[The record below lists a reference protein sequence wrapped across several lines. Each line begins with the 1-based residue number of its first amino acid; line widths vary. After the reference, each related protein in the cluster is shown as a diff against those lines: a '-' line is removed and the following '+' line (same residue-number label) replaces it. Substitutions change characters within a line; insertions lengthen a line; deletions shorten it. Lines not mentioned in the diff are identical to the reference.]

1 MKKVLNR
8 LTQYETL
15 SEDESRN
22 IIIEISE
29 GKLNT
34 SEIASFL
41 TIFMIRNI
49 TIEELNGFRKALIE
63 LSLKI
68 NLDEYDL
75 IDLCGTGGD
84 EKDTFNISTLASF
97 VTAGSGVKVAKHGNY
112 GVSSSC
118 GSSNVLESLGL
129 NFNNN
134 SNKIKEAVDKAN
146 ICFLH
151 APLFHP
157 AMKNVAPVRKE
168 LGLKTFFN
176 MLGPMV
182 NPTMPKKQ
190 IVGVYNLELARI
202 YNYLYQQ
209 TDISYNVIHSLDGY
223 DEISLTGDTKV
234 YSRESEFILESK
246 DFNLKNIKS
255 DSIKGGIDI
264 KSSSKIFMNVL
275 NGNGTNDQEDVVCAN
290 ASLAIAISKKEKA
303 CCANRANRVSRVAG
317 AHEPCYTNQSRVLSY
332 ASKHS

>member
-15 SEDESRN
+15 TEDESRN

-34 SEIASFL
+34 SEISSFL

-68 NLDEYDL
+68 DL
-75 IDLCGTGGD
+75 EEFDPIDLCGTGGD

-129 NFNNN
+129 NFNND

-182 NPTMPKKQ
+182 NPSMPKKQ

-202 YNYLYQQ
+202 YNYLYQL
-209 TDISYNVIHSLDGY
+209 TDINYNIIHSLDGY
-223 DEISLTGDTKV
+223 DEISLTSNTKV
-234 YSRESEFILESK
+234 YSRKSEFILESE
-246 DFNLKNIKS
+246 DFNLKNINPL
-255 DSIKGGIDI
+255 DIKGGIDI

-275 NGNGTNDQEDVVCAN
+275 NGNGSNHQENVVCAN
-290 ASLAIAISKKEKA
+290 ASLAIAISKEISILDAFEEAKESIKSGKA
-303 CCANRANRVSRVAG
+303 LKCFNNLI
-317 AHEPCYTNQSRVLSY
+317 NIM
-332 ASKHS
+332 K

>member
-15 SEDESRN
+15 TEDESRN

-34 SEIASFL
+34 SEISSFL

-68 NLDEYDL
+68 DL
-75 IDLCGTGGD
+75 EEFDPIDLCGTGGD

-129 NFNNN
+129 NFNND

-182 NPTMPKKQ
+182 NPSMPKKQ

-202 YNYLYQQ
+202 YNYLYQL
-209 TDISYNVIHSLDGY
+209 TDINYNIIHSLDGY
-223 DEISLTGDTKV
+223 DEISLTGNTKV
-234 YSRESEFILESK
+234 YSRKSEFILESE
-246 DFNLKNIKS
+246 DFNLKNINPL
-255 DSIKGGIDI
+255 DIKGGMDI
-264 KSSSKIFMNVL
+264 KSSSKIFINVL
-275 NGNGTNDQEDVVCAN
+275 NGNGSNHQENVVCAN
-290 ASLAIAISKKEKA
+290 ASLAIAISKETSILDAFEDAKESIKSGKA
-303 CCANRANRVSRVAG
+303 LKCFNNLI
-317 AHEPCYTNQSRVLSY
+317 NIM
-332 ASKHS
+332 K

>member
-15 SEDESRN
+15 TEDESRN

-34 SEIASFL
+34 SEISSFL
-41 TIFMIRNI
+41 TVFMIRNI

-68 NLDEYDL
+68 DL
-75 IDLCGTGGD
+75 EEFDPIDLCGTGGD

-129 NFNNN
+129 NFNND

-182 NPTMPKKQ
+182 NPSMPKKQ

-202 YNYLYQQ
+202 YNYLYQL
-209 TDISYNVIHSLDGY
+209 TDINYNIIHSLDGY
-223 DEISLTGDTKV
+223 DEISLTSNTKV
-234 YSRESEFILESK
+234 YSRKSEFILESE
-246 DFNLKNIKS
+246 DFNLKNINPL
-255 DSIKGGIDI
+255 DIKGGIDI

-275 NGNGTNDQEDVVCAN
+275 NGNGSNHQENVVCAN
-290 ASLAIAISKKEKA
+290 ASLAIAISKEISILDAFEEAKESIKSGKA
-303 CCANRANRVSRVAG
+303 LKCFNNLI
-317 AHEPCYTNQSRVLSY
+317 NIM
-332 ASKHS
+332 K

>member
-1 MKKVLNR
+1 MKKILNR

-15 SEDESRN
+15 TEKESRD
-22 IIIEISE
+22 IIIDISE

-34 SEIASFL
+34 SEISSFL

-68 NLDEYDL
+68 DL
-75 IDLCGTGGD
+75 NEFDPIDLCGTGGD

-118 GSSNVLESLGL
+118 GSSNVLEYLDL
-129 NFNNN
+129 KFNND
-134 SNKIKEAVDKAN
+134 SDKIRKAVDKAN

-182 NPTMPKKQ
+182 NPSMPKKQ
-190 IVGVYNLELARI
+190 VVGVYNLELARI
-202 YNYLYQQ
+202 YNYLYQT
-209 TDISYNVIHSLDGY
+209 TDINYNIIHSIDGY
-223 DEISLTGDTKV
+223 DEISLTKGTKV
-234 YSRESEFILESK
+234 YSRESEFILDSK
-246 DFNLKNIKS
+246 DFSLKDIDSKNIR
-255 DSIKGGIDI
+255 GGKDI
-264 KSSSKIFMNVL
+264 ESSSKIFMDVL
-275 NGNGTNDQEDVVCAN
+275 NGEASIDQENVVCAN
-290 ASLAIAISKKEKA
+290 ASLAIAISKDISIIEAFDKAKESIKTKNA
-303 CCANRANRVSRVAG
+303 LKCFNELINIM
-317 AHEPCYTNQSRVLSY
+317 
-332 ASKHS
+332 K

>member
-1 MKKVLNR
+1 MKKILNR

-15 SEDESRN
+15 TEKESRD
-22 IIIEISE
+22 IIIDISE

-34 SEIASFL
+34 SEISSFL

-68 NLDEYDL
+68 DL
-75 IDLCGTGGD
+75 NEFDPIDLCGTGGD

-118 GSSNVLESLGL
+118 GSSNVLEYLDL
-129 NFNNN
+129 KFNND
-134 SNKIKEAVDKAN
+134 SDKIRKAVDKAN

-182 NPTMPKKQ
+182 NPSMPKKQ
-190 IVGVYNLELARI
+190 VVGVYNLELARI
-202 YNYLYQQ
+202 YNYLYQT
-209 TDISYNVIHSLDGY
+209 TDINYNIIHSIDGY
-223 DEISLTGDTKV
+223 DEISLTKGTKV
-234 YSRESEFILESK
+234 YSRESEFILDSK
-246 DFNLKNIKS
+246 DFSLKDIDSKNIR
-255 DSIKGGIDI
+255 GGKDI
-264 KSSSKIFMNVL
+264 ESSSKIFMDVL
-275 NGNGTNDQEDVVCAN
+275 NGEASNDQENVVCAN
-290 ASLAIAISKKEKA
+290 ASLAIAISKNISIIEAFDRAKESIKTKNA
-303 CCANRANRVSRVAG
+303 LKCFNELINIM
-317 AHEPCYTNQSRVLSY
+317 
-332 ASKHS
+332 K

>member
-1 MKKVLNR
+1 MKKILNR

-15 SEDESRN
+15 TENESRN
-22 IIIEISE
+22 IIIDISE

-34 SEIASFL
+34 SQISSFL

-68 NLDEYDL
+68 DL
-75 IDLCGTGGD
+75 KEFDPIDLCGTGGD

-118 GSSNVLESLGL
+118 GSSNVLEYLDL
-129 NFNNN
+129 KFNND
-134 SNKIKEAVDKAN
+134 SDKIRKAVDKAN

-182 NPTMPKKQ
+182 NPSMPEKQ
-190 IVGVYNLELARI
+190 VVGVYNLELERI
-202 YNYLYQQ
+202 YNYLYQT
-209 TDISYNVIHSLDGY
+209 TDINYNIIHSIDGY
-223 DEISLTGDTKV
+223 DEISLTNGTKV
-234 YSRESEFILESK
+234 YSRESEFILGSE
-246 DFNLKNIKS
+246 DFNLKDIDYKNI
-255 DSIKGGIDI
+255 IGGKDI
-264 KSSSKIFMNVL
+264 KSSSKIFIDVL
-275 NGNGTNDQEDVVCAN
+275 NGKGSTDQENVVCAN
-290 ASLAIAISKKEKA
+290 ASLAIAISKDISIIEAFNQAKESIKTKNA
-303 CCANRANRVSRVAG
+303 LKCFNDLINIM
-317 AHEPCYTNQSRVLSY
+317 
-332 ASKHS
+332 K

>member
-1 MKKVLNR
+1 MKKILNR

-15 SEDESRN
+15 TEKESRD
-22 IIIEISE
+22 IIIDISE

-34 SEIASFL
+34 SEISSFL

-68 NLDEYDL
+68 DL
-75 IDLCGTGGD
+75 NEFDPIDLCGTGGD

-118 GSSNVLESLGL
+118 GSSNVLEYLDL
-129 NFNNN
+129 KFNND
-134 SNKIKEAVDKAN
+134 SDKIRKAVDKAN

-182 NPTMPKKQ
+182 NPSMPKKQ
-190 IVGVYNLELARI
+190 VVGVYNLELARI
-202 YNYLYQQ
+202 YNYLYQT
-209 TDISYNVIHSLDGY
+209 TDINYNIIHSIDGY
-223 DEISLTGDTKV
+223 DEISLTKGTKV
-234 YSRESEFILESK
+234 YSRESEFILDSK
-246 DFNLKNIKS
+246 DFSLKDIDSKNIR
-255 DSIKGGIDI
+255 GGKDI
-264 KSSSKIFMNVL
+264 KSSSKIFMDVL
-275 NGNGTNDQEDVVCAN
+275 NGEASNDQENVVCAN
-290 ASLAIAISKKEKA
+290 ASLAIAISKDISIIEAFDKAKESIKTKNA
-303 CCANRANRVSRVAG
+303 LKCFNELINIM
-317 AHEPCYTNQSRVLSY
+317 
-332 ASKHS
+332 K

>member
-1 MKKVLNR
+1 MKKILNR

-15 SEDESRN
+15 TEKESRD
-22 IIIEISE
+22 IIIDISE

-34 SEIASFL
+34 SEISSFL

-68 NLDEYDL
+68 DL
-75 IDLCGTGGD
+75 NEFDPIDLCGTGGD

-118 GSSNVLESLGL
+118 GSSNVLEYLDL
-129 NFNNN
+129 KFNND
-134 SNKIKEAVDKAN
+134 SDKIRKAVDKAN

-182 NPTMPKKQ
+182 NPSMPKKQ
-190 IVGVYNLELARI
+190 VVGVYNLELARI
-202 YNYLYQQ
+202 YNYLYQT
-209 TDISYNVIHSLDGY
+209 TDINYNIIHSIDGY
-223 DEISLTGDTKV
+223 DEISLTKGTKV
-234 YSRESEFILESK
+234 YSRKSEFILDSE
-246 DFNLKNIKS
+246 DFNLKDIDSKNIR
-255 DSIKGGIDI
+255 GGKDI
-264 KSSSKIFMNVL
+264 ESSSKIFMNVL
-275 NGNGTNDQEDVVCAN
+275 NGEASNDQENVVCAN
-290 ASLAIAISKKEKA
+290 ASLAIAISKDISIIEAFDKAKESIKTKNA
-303 CCANRANRVSRVAG
+303 LKC
-317 AHEPCYTNQSRVLSY
+317 LSLI
-332 ASKHS
+332 HI

>member
-1 MKKVLNR
+1 MKKILNR

-15 SEDESRN
+15 TEKESRD
-22 IIIEISE
+22 IIIDISE

-34 SEIASFL
+34 SEISSFL

-68 NLDEYDL
+68 DL
-75 IDLCGTGGD
+75 KEFDPIDLCGTGGD

-118 GSSNVLESLGL
+118 GSSNVLEYLDL
-129 NFNNN
+129 KFNND
-134 SNKIKEAVDKAN
+134 SDKIRKAVDKAN

-182 NPTMPKKQ
+182 NPSMPKKQ
-190 IVGVYNLELARI
+190 VVGVYNLELARI
-202 YNYLYQQ
+202 YNYLYQT
-209 TDISYNVIHSLDGY
+209 TDINYNIIHSIDGY
-223 DEISLTGDTKV
+223 DEISLTKGTKV
-234 YSRESEFILESK
+234 YSRKSEFILDSE
-246 DFNLKNIKS
+246 DFNLKDIDSKNIR
-255 DSIKGGIDI
+255 GGKDI
-264 KSSSKIFMNVL
+264 ESSSKIFMNVL
-275 NGNGTNDQEDVVCAN
+275 NGEASNDQENVVCAN
-290 ASLAIAISKKEKA
+290 ASLAIAISKDISIIEAFDKAKESIKTKNA
-303 CCANRANRVSRVAG
+303 LKCFNELINIM
-317 AHEPCYTNQSRVLSY
+317 
-332 ASKHS
+332 K

>member
-1 MKKVLNR
+1 MKKILNR

-15 SEDESRN
+15 TENESRN
-22 IIIEISE
+22 IIIDISE

-34 SEIASFL
+34 SQISSFL

-68 NLDEYDL
+68 DL
-75 IDLCGTGGD
+75 KEFDPIDLCGTGGD

-112 GVSSSC
+112 GVSSNC
-118 GSSNVLESLGL
+118 GSSNVLEYLDL
-129 NFNNN
+129 KFNND
-134 SNKIKEAVDKAN
+134 SDKIRKAVDKAN

-182 NPTMPKKQ
+182 NPSMPEKQ
-190 IVGVYNLELARI
+190 VVGVYNLELARI
-202 YNYLYQQ
+202 YNYLYQT
-209 TDISYNVIHSLDGY
+209 TDIDYNIIHSIDGY
-223 DEISLTGDTKV
+223 DEISLTNGTKV
-234 YSRESEFILESK
+234 YSRESEFILGSE
-246 DFNLKNIKS
+246 DFNLKDIDSKNI
-255 DSIKGGIDI
+255 IGGKDI
-264 KSSSKIFMNVL
+264 KSSSKIFMDVL
-275 NGNGTNDQEDVVCAN
+275 NGKGSNDQENVVCAN
-290 ASLAIAISKKEKA
+290 ASLAIALSKDISIIEAFNQAKESIKTKNA
-303 CCANRANRVSRVAG
+303 LKCFNDLINIM
-317 AHEPCYTNQSRVLSY
+317 
-332 ASKHS
+332 K

>member
-1 MKKVLNR
+1 MKKILNR

-15 SEDESRN
+15 TENESRN
-22 IIIEISE
+22 IIIDISE

-34 SEIASFL
+34 SQISSFL

-68 NLDEYDL
+68 DL
-75 IDLCGTGGD
+75 KEFDPIDLCGTGGD

-118 GSSNVLESLGL
+118 GSSNVLEYLDL
-129 NFNNN
+129 KFNND
-134 SNKIKEAVDKAN
+134 SDKIRKAVDKAN

-182 NPTMPKKQ
+182 NPSMPEKQ
-190 IVGVYNLELARI
+190 VVGVYNLELARI
-202 YNYLYQQ
+202 YNYLYQ
-209 TDISYNVIHSLDGY
+209 TTGINYNIIHSIDGY
-223 DEISLTGDTKV
+223 DEISLTNGTKV
-234 YSRESEFILESK
+234 YSRESEFILGSE
-246 DFNLKNIKS
+246 DFNLKNI
-255 DSIKGGIDI
+255 DSKNIIGGKDI
-264 KSSSKIFMNVL
+264 KSSSKIFMDVL
-275 NGNGTNDQEDVVCAN
+275 NGKGSTDQENVVCAN
-290 ASLAIAISKKEKA
+290 ASLAIAISKDVSIIEAFNQAKESIKTKNA
-303 CCANRANRVSRVAG
+303 LKCFNDLINIM
-317 AHEPCYTNQSRVLSY
+317 
-332 ASKHS
+332 K

>member
-1 MKKVLNR
+1 MKKILNR

-15 SEDESRN
+15 TENESRN
-22 IIIEISE
+22 IIIDISE

-34 SEIASFL
+34 SQISSFL
-41 TIFMIRNI
+41 TIFMVRNI

-68 NLDEYDL
+68 DL
-75 IDLCGTGGD
+75 KEFDPIDLCGTGGD

-118 GSSNVLESLGL
+118 GSSNVLEYLDL
-129 NFNNN
+129 KFNND
-134 SNKIKEAVDKAN
+134 SDKIRKAVDKAN

-182 NPTMPKKQ
+182 NPSMPEKQ
-190 IVGVYNLELARI
+190 VVGVYNLELARI
-202 YNYLYQQ
+202 YNYLYQT
-209 TDISYNVIHSLDGY
+209 TDINYNIIHSIDGY
-223 DEISLTGDTKV
+223 DEISLTNGTKV
-234 YSRESEFILESK
+234 YSRESEFILGSE
-246 DFNLKNIKS
+246 DFNLKDIDSKNI
-255 DSIKGGIDI
+255 IGGKDI
-264 KSSSKIFMNVL
+264 KSSSKIFMDVL
-275 NGNGTNDQEDVVCAN
+275 NGKGSNDQENVVCAN
-290 ASLAIAISKKEKA
+290 ASLAIALSKDISIIEAFNQAKESIKTKNA
-303 CCANRANRVSRVAG
+303 LKCFYDLINIM
-317 AHEPCYTNQSRVLSY
+317 
-332 ASKHS
+332 K

>member
-1 MKKVLNR
+1 MKKILNR

-15 SEDESRN
+15 TEKESRN
-22 IIIEISE
+22 NIIDISE

-34 SEIASFL
+34 SEISSFL
-41 TIFMIRNI
+41 TIFIIRNI
-49 TIEELNGFRKALIE
+49 TIEELNGSRKALIE

-68 NLDEYDL
+68 DL
-75 IDLCGTGGD
+75 NEFDPIDLCGTGGD

-118 GSSNVLESLGL
+118 GSSNVLEYLDL
-129 NFNNN
+129 KFNND
-134 SNKIKEAVDKAN
+134 SDKIRKAVDKAN

-182 NPTMPKKQ
+182 NPSMPKKQ
-190 IVGVYNLELARI
+190 VVGVYNLELARI
-202 YNYLYQQ
+202 YNYLYQT
-209 TDISYNVIHSLDGY
+209 TDINYNIIHSIDGY
-223 DEISLTGDTKV
+223 DEISLTKGTKV
-234 YSRESEFILESK
+234 YSRESEFILDSK
-246 DFNLKNIKS
+246 DFSLKDIDSKNIR
-255 DSIKGGIDI
+255 GGKDI
-264 KSSSKIFMNVL
+264 ESSSKIFMDVL
-275 NGNGTNDQEDVVCAN
+275 NGEASNDQENVVCAN
-290 ASLAIAISKKEKA
+290 ASLAIAISKDISIIEAFDKAKESIKTKNA
-303 CCANRANRVSRVAG
+303 LKCFNELINIM
-317 AHEPCYTNQSRVLSY
+317 
-332 ASKHS
+332 K

>member
-1 MKKVLNR
+1 MKKILNR

-15 SEDESRN
+15 TEKESRD
-22 IIIEISE
+22 IIIDISE

-34 SEIASFL
+34 SEISSFL

-68 NLDEYDL
+68 NLNEFDP

-118 GSSNVLESLGL
+118 GSSNVLEYLDL
-129 NFNNN
+129 KFNND
-134 SNKIKEAVDKAN
+134 SDKIRKAVDKAN

-182 NPTMPKKQ
+182 NPSMPKKQ
-190 IVGVYNLELARI
+190 VVGVYNLELARI
-202 YNYLYQQ
+202 YNYLYQT
-209 TDISYNVIHSLDGY
+209 TDINYNIIHSIDGY
-223 DEISLTGDTKV
+223 DEISLTKGTKV
-234 YSRESEFILESK
+234 YSRKSEFILDSE
-246 DFNLKNIKS
+246 DFNLKDIDSKNIR
-255 DSIKGGIDI
+255 GGKDI
-264 KSSSKIFMNVL
+264 ESSSKIFMNVL
-275 NGNGTNDQEDVVCAN
+275 NGEASNDQENVVCAN
-290 ASLAIAISKKEKA
+290 ASLAIAISKDISIIEAFDKAKESIKTKNA
-303 CCANRANRVSRVAG
+303 LKCFNDLINIM
-317 AHEPCYTNQSRVLSY
+317 
-332 ASKHS
+332 K

>member
-1 MKKVLNR
+1 MKKILNR

-15 SEDESRN
+15 TENESRN
-22 IIIEISE
+22 IIIDISE

-34 SEIASFL
+34 SQISSFL

-68 NLDEYDL
+68 DL
-75 IDLCGTGGD
+75 KEFDPIDLCGTGGD

-118 GSSNVLESLGL
+118 GSSNVLEYLDL
-129 NFNNN
+129 KFNND
-134 SNKIKEAVDKAN
+134 SDKIRKAVDKAN

-182 NPTMPKKQ
+182 NPSMPEKQ
-190 IVGVYNLELARI
+190 VVGVYNLELARI
-202 YNYLYQQ
+202 YNYLYQT
-209 TDISYNVIHSLDGY
+209 TDINYNIIHSIDGY
-223 DEISLTGDTKV
+223 DEISLTNGTKV
-234 YSRESEFILESK
+234 YSRESEFILGSE
-246 DFNLKNIKS
+246 DFNLKDIDSKNI
-255 DSIKGGIDI
+255 IGGKDI
-264 KSSSKIFMNVL
+264 KSSSKIFIDVL
-275 NGNGTNDQEDVVCAN
+275 NGKGSTDQENVVCAN
-290 ASLAIAISKKEKA
+290 ASLAIAISKDISIIEAFNQAKESIKTKNA
-303 CCANRANRVSRVAG
+303 LKCFNDLINIM
-317 AHEPCYTNQSRVLSY
+317 
-332 ASKHS
+332 K

>member
-1 MKKVLNR
+1 MKKILNR

-15 SEDESRN
+15 TEKESRD
-22 IIIEISE
+22 IIIDISE

-34 SEIASFL
+34 SEISSFL

-68 NLDEYDL
+68 DLDEFDP

-118 GSSNVLESLGL
+118 GSSNVLEYLDL
-129 NFNNN
+129 KFNND
-134 SNKIKEAVDKAN
+134 SDKIRKAVDKAN

-182 NPTMPKKQ
+182 NPSMPKKQ
-190 IVGVYNLELARI
+190 VVGVYNLELARI
-202 YNYLYQQ
+202 YNYLYQT
-209 TDISYNVIHSLDGY
+209 TDINYNIIHSIDGY
-223 DEISLTGDTKV
+223 DEISLTKGTKV
-234 YSRESEFILESK
+234 YSRESEFILDSK
-246 DFNLKNIKS
+246 DFSLKDIDSKNIR
-255 DSIKGGIDI
+255 GGKDI
-264 KSSSKIFMNVL
+264 ESSSKIFMDVL
-275 NGNGTNDQEDVVCAN
+275 NGEASNDQENVVCAN
-290 ASLAIAISKKEKA
+290 ASLAIAISKDISIIEAFDKAKESIKTKNA
-303 CCANRANRVSRVAG
+303 LKCFNELINIM
-317 AHEPCYTNQSRVLSY
+317 
-332 ASKHS
+332 K

>member
-1 MKKVLNR
+1 MKKILNR

-15 SEDESRN
+15 TENESRN
-22 IIIEISE
+22 IIIDISE

-34 SEIASFL
+34 SQISSFL

-68 NLDEYDL
+68 DL
-75 IDLCGTGGD
+75 KEFDPIDLCGTGGD

-118 GSSNVLESLGL
+118 GSSNVLEYLDL
-129 NFNNN
+129 KFNND
-134 SNKIKEAVDKAN
+134 SDKIRKAVDKAN

-182 NPTMPKKQ
+182 NPSMPEKQ
-190 IVGVYNLELARI
+190 VVGVYNLELARI
-202 YNYLYQQ
+202 YNYLYQT
-209 TDISYNVIHSLDGY
+209 TDINYNIIHSIDGY
-223 DEISLTGDTKV
+223 DEISLTNGTKV
-234 YSRESEFILESK
+234 YSRESEFILGSE
-246 DFNLKNIKS
+246 DFNLKNI
-255 DSIKGGIDI
+255 DSKNIIGGKDI
-264 KSSSKIFMNVL
+264 KSSSKIFMDVL
-275 NGNGTNDQEDVVCAN
+275 NGKGSTDQENVVCAN
-290 ASLAIAISKKEKA
+290 ASLAIALSKDISIIEAFNQAKESIKTKNA
-303 CCANRANRVSRVAG
+303 LKCFNDLINIM
-317 AHEPCYTNQSRVLSY
+317 
-332 ASKHS
+332 K

>member
-1 MKKVLNR
+1 MKKILNR

-15 SEDESRN
+15 TEKESRD
-22 IIIEISE
+22 IIIDISE

-34 SEIASFL
+34 SEISSFL

-68 NLDEYDL
+68 DL
-75 IDLCGTGGD
+75 NEFDPIDLCGTGGD

-118 GSSNVLESLGL
+118 GSSNVLEYLDL
-129 NFNNN
+129 KFNND
-134 SNKIKEAVDKAN
+134 SDKIRKAVDKAN

-182 NPTMPKKQ
+182 NPSMPKKQ
-190 IVGVYNLELARI
+190 VVGVYNLELARI
-202 YNYLYQQ
+202 YNYLYQT
-209 TDISYNVIHSLDGY
+209 TDINYNIIHSIDGY
-223 DEISLTGDTKV
+223 DEISLTKGTKV
-234 YSRESEFILESK
+234 YSRESEFIIDSK
-246 DFNLKNIKS
+246 DFSLKDIDSKNIR
-255 DSIKGGIDI
+255 GGKDI
-264 KSSSKIFMNVL
+264 QSSSKIFMDVL
-275 NGNGTNDQEDVVCAN
+275 NGEASNDQENVVCAN
-290 ASLAIAISKKEKA
+290 ASLAIAISKDISIIEAFDKAKESIKTKNA
-303 CCANRANRVSRVAG
+303 LKCFNELVNIM
-317 AHEPCYTNQSRVLSY
+317 
-332 ASKHS
+332 K

>member
-1 MKKVLNR
+1 MKKILNR

-15 SEDESRN
+15 TENESRN
-22 IIIEISE
+22 IIIDISE

-34 SEIASFL
+34 SQISSFL

-68 NLDEYDL
+68 DL
-75 IDLCGTGGD
+75 KEFDPIDLCGTGGD

-118 GSSNVLESLGL
+118 GSSNVLEYLDL
-129 NFNNN
+129 KFNND
-134 SNKIKEAVDKAN
+134 SDKIRKAVDKAN

-182 NPTMPKKQ
+182 NPSMPEKQ
-190 IVGVYNLELARI
+190 VVGVYNLELARI
-202 YNYLYQQ
+202 YNYLYQT
-209 TDISYNVIHSLDGY
+209 TDINYNIIHSIDGY
-223 DEISLTGDTKV
+223 DEISLTKDTKV
-234 YSRESEFILESK
+234 YSRESEFILGSE
-246 DFNLKNIKS
+246 DFNLKNI
-255 DSIKGGIDI
+255 DSKNIIGGKDI
-264 KSSSKIFMNVL
+264 KSSSKIFMDVL
-275 NGNGTNDQEDVVCAN
+275 NGKGSTDQENVVCAN
-290 ASLAIAISKKEKA
+290 ASLAIAISKDVSIIEAFNQAKESIKNKNA
-303 CCANRANRVSRVAG
+303 LKCFNDLINIM
-317 AHEPCYTNQSRVLSY
+317 
-332 ASKHS
+332 K

>member
-1 MKKVLNR
+1 MKKILNR

-15 SEDESRN
+15 TEKESRD
-22 IIIEISE
+22 IIIDISE

-34 SEIASFL
+34 SEISSFL

-68 NLDEYDL
+68 DL
-75 IDLCGTGGD
+75 NEFDPIDLCGTGGD

-118 GSSNVLESLGL
+118 GSSNVLEYLDL
-129 NFNNN
+129 KFNND
-134 SNKIKEAVDKAN
+134 SDKIRKAVDKAN

-182 NPTMPKKQ
+182 NPSMPKKQ
-190 IVGVYNLELARI
+190 VVGVYNLELARI
-202 YNYLYQQ
+202 YNYLYQT
-209 TDISYNVIHSLDGY
+209 TDINYNIIHSIDGY
-223 DEISLTGDTKV
+223 DEISLTKGTKV
-234 YSRESEFILESK
+234 YSRKSEFILDSE
-246 DFNLKNIKS
+246 DFNLKDIDSKNIR
-255 DSIKGGIDI
+255 GGKDI
-264 KSSSKIFMNVL
+264 ESSSKIFMNVL
-275 NGNGTNDQEDVVCAN
+275 NGEASNDQENVVCAN
-290 ASLAIAISKKEKA
+290 ASLAIAISKDISIIEAFDKAKESIKTKNA
-303 CCANRANRVSRVAG
+303 LKCFNELINIM
-317 AHEPCYTNQSRVLSY
+317 
-332 ASKHS
+332 K

>member
-15 SEDESRN
+15 TEEESRN

-34 SEIASFL
+34 SEISSFL

-68 NLDEYDL
+68 DL
-75 IDLCGTGGD
+75 EEFDPIDLCGTGGD

-129 NFNNN
+129 NFNND

-182 NPTMPKKQ
+182 NPSMPKKQ

-202 YNYLYQQ
+202 YNYLYQL
-209 TDISYNVIHSLDGY
+209 TDINYNIIHSLDGY
-223 DEISLTGDTKV
+223 DEISLTGNTKV
-234 YSRESEFILESK
+234 YSRKSEFILESE
-246 DFNLKNIKS
+246 DFNLKNINPL
-255 DSIKGGIDI
+255 DIKGGMDI
-264 KSSSKIFMNVL
+264 KSSSKIKRTELPSHVL
-275 NGNGTNDQEDVVCAN
+275 QAFA
-290 ASLAIAISKKEKA
+290 ASIFLAWSFPVKI
-303 CCANRANRVSRVAG
+303 
-317 AHEPCYTNQSRVLSY
+317 L
-332 ASKHS
+332 

>member
-1 MKKVLNR
+1 MKKILNR

-15 SEDESRN
+15 TEKESRD
-22 IIIEISE
+22 IIIDISE

-34 SEIASFL
+34 SEISSFL

-68 NLDEYDL
+68 DL
-75 IDLCGTGGD
+75 NEFDPIDLCGTGGD

-118 GSSNVLESLGL
+118 GSSNVLEYLDL
-129 NFNNN
+129 KFNND
-134 SNKIKEAVDKAN
+134 SDKIRKAVDKAN

-182 NPTMPKKQ
+182 NPSMPKKQ
-190 IVGVYNLELARI
+190 VVGVYNLELARI
-202 YNYLYQQ
+202 YNYLYQT
-209 TDISYNVIHSLDGY
+209 TDINYNIIHSIDGY
-223 DEISLTGDTKV
+223 DEISLTKGTKV
-234 YSRESEFILESK
+234 YSRESEFILDSK
-246 DFNLKNIKS
+246 DFSLKDIDSKNIR
-255 DSIKGGIDI
+255 GGKDI
-264 KSSSKIFMNVL
+264 ESSSKIFMDVL
-275 NGNGTNDQEDVVCAN
+275 NGEASNDQENVVCAN
-290 ASLAIAISKKEKA
+290 ASLAIAISKDISIIEAFDKAKESIKTKNA
-303 CCANRANRVSRVAG
+303 LKRFNELINIM
-317 AHEPCYTNQSRVLSY
+317 
-332 ASKHS
+332 K

>member
-15 SEDESRN
+15 TEDESRN

-34 SEIASFL
+34 SEISSFL

-68 NLDEYDL
+68 DL
-75 IDLCGTGGD
+75 EEFDPIDLCGTGGD

-129 NFNNN
+129 NFNND

-182 NPTMPKKQ
+182 NPSMPKKQ

-202 YNYLYQQ
+202 YNYLYQL
-209 TDISYNVIHSLDGY
+209 TDINYNIIHSLDGY
-223 DEISLTGDTKV
+223 DEISLTGNTKV
-234 YSRESEFILESK
+234 YSRKSEFILESE
-246 DFNLKNIKS
+246 DFNLKNINPE
-255 DSIKGGIDI
+255 DIKGGIDI

-275 NGNGTNDQEDVVCAN
+275 NGNGSNHQENVVCAN
-290 ASLAIAISKKEKA
+290 ASLAIAISKEISILDAFEEAKESIKSGKA
-303 CCANRANRVSRVAG
+303 LKCFNNLI
-317 AHEPCYTNQSRVLSY
+317 NIM
-332 ASKHS
+332 K

>member
-1 MKKVLNR
+1 MKKILNR

-15 SEDESRN
+15 TENESRN

-34 SEIASFL
+34 SQISSFL

-68 NLDEYDL
+68 DL
-75 IDLCGTGGD
+75 KEFDPIDLCGTGGD

-97 VTAGSGVKVAKHGNY
+97 VTAGSGAKVAKHGNY

-118 GSSNVLESLGL
+118 GSSNVLEYLDL
-129 NFNNN
+129 KFNND
-134 SNKIKEAVDKAN
+134 SDKIRKAVDKAN

-182 NPTMPKKQ
+182 NPSMPEKQ
-190 IVGVYNLELARI
+190 VVGVYNLELARI
-202 YNYLYQQ
+202 YNYLYQT
-209 TDISYNVIHSLDGY
+209 TDINYNIIHSIDGY
-223 DEISLTGDTKV
+223 DEISLTNGTKV
-234 YSRESEFILESK
+234 YSRESEFILGSE
-246 DFNLKNIKS
+246 DFNLKNI
-255 DSIKGGIDI
+255 DSKNIIGGKDI
-264 KSSSKIFMNVL
+264 KSSSKIFMDVL
-275 NGNGTNDQEDVVCAN
+275 NGKGSTDQENVVCAN
-290 ASLAIAISKKEKA
+290 ASLAIAISKDVSIIEAFNQAKESIKTKNA
-303 CCANRANRVSRVAG
+303 LKCFNDLINIM
-317 AHEPCYTNQSRVLSY
+317 
-332 ASKHS
+332 K

>member
-1 MKKVLNR
+1 MKKILNR

-15 SEDESRN
+15 TENESRN
-22 IIIEISE
+22 IIIDISE

-34 SEIASFL
+34 SQISSFL

-68 NLDEYDL
+68 DL
-75 IDLCGTGGD
+75 KEFDPIDLCGTGGD

-118 GSSNVLESLGL
+118 GSSNVLEYLDL
-129 NFNNN
+129 KFNND
-134 SNKIKEAVDKAN
+134 SDKIRKAVDKAN

-168 LGLKTFFN
+168 LGLKAFFN

-182 NPTMPKKQ
+182 NPSMPEKQ
-190 IVGVYNLELARI
+190 VVGVYNLELARI
-202 YNYLYQQ
+202 YNYLYQT
-209 TDISYNVIHSLDGY
+209 TDIDYNIIHSIDGY
-223 DEISLTGDTKV
+223 DEISLTNGTKV
-234 YSRESEFILESK
+234 YSRESEFILGSE
-246 DFNLKNIKS
+246 DFNLKNI
-255 DSIKGGIDI
+255 DSKNIIGGKDI
-264 KSSSKIFMNVL
+264 KSSSKIFMDVL
-275 NGNGTNDQEDVVCAN
+275 NGNGSTDQENVVCAN
-290 ASLAIAISKKEKA
+290 ASLAIALSKDISIIEAFNQAKESIKTKNA
-303 CCANRANRVSRVAG
+303 LKCFNDLINIM
-317 AHEPCYTNQSRVLSY
+317 
-332 ASKHS
+332 K

>member
-15 SEDESRN
+15 TEDESRN

-34 SEIASFL
+34 SEISSFL

-68 NLDEYDL
+68 DL
-75 IDLCGTGGD
+75 EEFDPIDLCGTGGD

-129 NFNNN
+129 NFNND

-182 NPTMPKKQ
+182 NPSMPKKQ

-202 YNYLYQQ
+202 YNYLYQL
-209 TDISYNVIHSLDGY
+209 TDINYNIIHSLDGY
-223 DEISLTGDTKV
+223 DEISLTGNTKV
-234 YSRESEFILESK
+234 YSRKSEFILESQ
-246 DFNLKNIKS
+246 DFNLKNINPS
-255 DSIKGGIDI
+255 DIKGGIDI

-275 NGNGTNDQEDVVCAN
+275 NGNGSNHQENVVCAN
-290 ASLAIAISKKEKA
+290 ASLAIAISKEISILDAFEEAKESIKSGKA
-303 CCANRANRVSRVAG
+303 LKCFNNLI
-317 AHEPCYTNQSRVLSY
+317 NIM
-332 ASKHS
+332 K

>member
-1 MKKVLNR
+1 MKKILNR

-15 SEDESRN
+15 TEKESRD
-22 IIIEISE
+22 IIIDISE

-34 SEIASFL
+34 SEISSFL

-68 NLDEYDL
+68 DL
-75 IDLCGTGGD
+75 NEFDPIDLCGTGGD

-118 GSSNVLESLGL
+118 GSSNVLEYLDL
-129 NFNNN
+129 KFNND
-134 SNKIKEAVDKAN
+134 SDKIRKAVDKAN

-182 NPTMPKKQ
+182 NPSMPKKQ
-190 IVGVYNLELARI
+190 VVGVYNLELARI
-202 YNYLYQQ
+202 YNYLYQT
-209 TDISYNVIHSLDGY
+209 TDINYNIIHSIDGY
-223 DEISLTGDTKV
+223 DEISLTKGTKV
-234 YSRESEFILESK
+234 YSRKSEFILDSE
-246 DFNLKNIKS
+246 DFNLKDIDSKNIR
-255 DSIKGGIDI
+255 GGKDI
-264 KSSSKIFMNVL
+264 ESSSKIFMNVL
-275 NGNGTNDQEDVVCAN
+275 NGEASNDQENVVCAN
-290 ASLAIAISKKEKA
+290 ASLAIAISKNISIIEAFDNAKESIKTKNA
-303 CCANRANRVSRVAG
+303 LKCFNELINIM
-317 AHEPCYTNQSRVLSY
+317 
-332 ASKHS
+332 K

>member
-1 MKKVLNR
+1 MKKILNR

-15 SEDESRN
+15 TEKESRG
-22 IIIEISE
+22 IIIDISE

-34 SEIASFL
+34 SEISSFL

-68 NLDEYDL
+68 NLNEFDP

-118 GSSNVLESLGL
+118 GSSNVLEYLDL
-129 NFNNN
+129 KFNND
-134 SNKIKEAVDKAN
+134 SDKIRKAVDKAN

-182 NPTMPKKQ
+182 NPSMPKKQ
-190 IVGVYNLELARI
+190 VVGVYNLELARI
-202 YNYLYQQ
+202 YNYLYQT
-209 TDISYNVIHSLDGY
+209 TDINYNIIHSIDGY
-223 DEISLTGDTKV
+223 DEISLTKGTKV
-234 YSRESEFILESK
+234 YSRKSEFILDSE
-246 DFNLKNIKS
+246 DFNLKDIDSKNIR
-255 DSIKGGIDI
+255 GGKDI
-264 KSSSKIFMNVL
+264 ESSSKIFMDVL
-275 NGNGTNDQEDVVCAN
+275 NGEASNDQENVVCAN
-290 ASLAIAISKKEKA
+290 ASLAIAISKDISIIEAFDKAKESIKTKNA
-303 CCANRANRVSRVAG
+303 LKCFNDLINIM
-317 AHEPCYTNQSRVLSY
+317 
-332 ASKHS
+332 K

>member
-1 MKKVLNR
+1 MKKILNR

-15 SEDESRN
+15 TEKESRD
-22 IIIEISE
+22 IIIDISE

-34 SEIASFL
+34 SEISSFL

-68 NLDEYDL
+68 DL
-75 IDLCGTGGD
+75 NEFDPIDLCGTGGD

-118 GSSNVLESLGL
+118 GSSNVLEYLDL
-129 NFNNN
+129 KFNND
-134 SNKIKEAVDKAN
+134 SDKIRKAVDKAN

-182 NPTMPKKQ
+182 NPSMPKKQ
-190 IVGVYNLELARI
+190 VVGVYNLELARI
-202 YNYLYQQ
+202 YNYLYQT
-209 TDISYNVIHSLDGY
+209 TDINYNIIHSIDGY
-223 DEISLTGDTKV
+223 DEISLTKGTKV
-234 YSRESEFILESK
+234 YSRKSEFILDSE
-246 DFNLKNIKS
+246 DFNLKDIDSQNIR
-255 DSIKGGIDI
+255 GGKDI
-264 KSSSKIFMNVL
+264 ESSSKIFMDVL
-275 NGNGTNDQEDVVCAN
+275 NGEASSDQENVVYAN
-290 ASLAIAISKKEKA
+290 ASLAIAISKDISIIEAFDKAKESIKTKNA
-303 CCANRANRVSRVAG
+303 LKCFNELINIM
-317 AHEPCYTNQSRVLSY
+317 
-332 ASKHS
+332 K

>member
-1 MKKVLNR
+1 MKKILNR

-15 SEDESRN
+15 TEKESRA
-22 IIIEISE
+22 IIIDISE

-34 SEIASFL
+34 SEISSFL

-68 NLDEYDL
+68 NLNEFDP

-118 GSSNVLESLGL
+118 GSSNVLEYL
-129 NFNNN
+129 NLKFNND
-134 SNKIKEAVDKAN
+134 SDKIRKAVDKAN

-182 NPTMPKKQ
+182 NPSMPKKQ
-190 IVGVYNLELARI
+190 VVGVYNLELARI
-202 YNYLYQQ
+202 YNYLYQT
-209 TDISYNVIHSLDGY
+209 TDINYNIIHSIDGY
-223 DEISLTGDTKV
+223 DEISLTKGTKV
-234 YSRESEFILESK
+234 YSRKSEFILDSE
-246 DFNLKNIKS
+246 DFNLKDIDSENIR
-255 DSIKGGIDI
+255 GGKDI
-264 KSSSKIFMNVL
+264 ESSSKIFMNVL
-275 NGNGTNDQEDVVCAN
+275 NGEASNDQENVVCAN
-290 ASLAIAISKKEKA
+290 ASLAIAISKDISIIEAFDKAKESIKTKNA
-303 CCANRANRVSRVAG
+303 LKCFNELINIM
-317 AHEPCYTNQSRVLSY
+317 
-332 ASKHS
+332 K